1 MHNCW
6 GQAFHAEPNGW
17 IEGTAILAA
26 VAIVT
31 LVTAANDYS
40 KETQFRQL
48 SELADAGEVC
58 LGQSTSD
65 RARAEALLLR
75 DACGS

>member
-1 MHNCW
+1 MLVCW

-58 LGQSTSD
+58 PNEMAPAC
-65 RARAEALLLR
+65 ARQEA
-75 DACGS
+75 